1 MWDLYSSPSYPC
13 KAAVRAMASGMEGE
27 EVAASRTMQPSPQD
41 PLISSAR
48 PWLSSRKRTVLAVAS
63 LAACALLVCHLITLD
78 LTGTS
83 LVSIFFPGSILARVQ
98 LRDLTAIRNAGSD
111 AYNTEEWGRDSYMRK
126 AAETDSG
133 VPGWEPGPDYYSTR
147 RWDNM
152 DVMPSHKSRFFEPYT
167 GKTGCPS
174 CDNSGYSGPYV
185 ISVSNRCD
193 KTAAVSNIKMLLKPQ
208 DNLEKIPNIAAKKY
222 EDYTW
227 IENQL
232 ELTTLL
238 YSKVI
243 YVVPPCFFPTISRHG
258 LSILDRSIYTRGN
271 DILLLGG
278 YSGADFLSRFLAGD
292 DGYGYVRTGNIDE
305 YSTAKS
311 RIDVV
316 WSEGP
321 FFMQNDATTTEF
333 FYGPRVLEGL
343 GDAGCACGTVAVPA
357 SDLPE
362 NTIFYYMDQND
373 NAVIFEIPA
382 GQGRI
387 LFIGYDYG
395 AIVQNWSD
403 ILLLAQRELELPP
416 NAQHSVSVM
425 AN

>member
-1 MWDLYSSPSYPC
+1 M
-13 KAAVRAMASGMEGE
+13 VRAMAESMDQE
-27 EVAASRTMQPSPQD
+27 EAAAPRAMQPSPQD
-41 PLISSAR
+41 PLICHAPTMPAARRRITIAVSS
-48 PWLSSRKRTVLAVAS
+48 LL
-63 LAACALLVCHLITLD
+63 ACALVACLLISRQAK
-78 LTGTS
+78 TS
-83 LVSIFFPGSILARVQ
+83 LLSVIFPGSILARVQ

-111 AYNTEEWGRDSYMRK
+111 AHNTVEWGRDSAMRK
-126 AAETDSG
+126 AAETDVG

-174 CDNSGYSGPYV
+174 CDNSAYSGPYV
-185 ISVSNRCD
+185 ISVSDRCD
-193 KTAAVSNIKMLLKPQ
+193 HTAAVSNIKMLLKPQ
-208 DNLEKIPNIAAKKY
+208 DHLEKIPNIAASKY

-258 LSILDRSIYTRGN
+258 LNILDRSIYTRGN
-271 DILLLGG
+271 NILLLGG

-305 YSTAKS
+305 YSTEKS
-311 RIDVV
+311 RMDVV

-321 FFMQNDATTTEF
+321 FYMQNDATTTEF
-333 FYGPRVLEGL
+333 FYGPRLLEGL
-343 GDAGCACGTVAVPA
+343 GDAGCACGTVAIPA
-357 SDLPE
+357 SELPE
-362 NTIFYYMDQND
+362 NTVFYYMDQND

-395 AIVQNWSD
+395 AIVPHWSD
-403 ILLLAQRELELPP
+403 ILLLAERELELPER
-416 NAQHSVSVM
+416 SVSVVTDS
-425 AN
+425 